1 MTAVPTPKDRFT
13 ALDTLAVVR
22 ELRGIGPARV
32 DKAFDLPGGGWSI
45 VLRVP
50 GEGRR
55 ELVLVPGRYAALLE
69 KGPEHPDELSPVA
82 RELRRLL
89 TGAVLRGVAEPGGER
104 YIEVTLSRAGDP
116 PEVVLV
122 FEIFGTGNLLIVGE
136 GKILAVASPRRWA
149 HRIVRV
155 GAEYAPPP
163 RRPDPW
169 TLGIAE
175 IEAELARSRTDLAST
190 LAARLSL
197 GGPLAEELIARG
209 GWNPAEATA
218 PHAGRLASRLHA
230 ELARLL
236 SDIGERPTG
245 FVYRREGIVVDAT
258 PYPSQRWR
266 EVPETEEGARPTFST
281 AAIEYFPTLVVPA
294 PTAEELESTRA
305 RQSLER
311 LADQQ
316 RRAAE
321 ELSDSALALK
331 RGAEA
336 IYSHYAEAESALERF
351 RSESGASAEI
361 SVELGGVPVTLL
373 RDRSPRESAQALFE
387 EAKRVQSKLA
397 GARAALQETER
408 RLATP
413 ESSSARTV
421 PVATPGPVTR
431 GRIHWFEK
439 YRWFVSSE
447 GAIVVAGRDASSNDL
462 VVKRH
467 LKDGDV
473 YIHADVH
480 GAASVVVKHPPP
492 GAPELSEATYR
503 EAGQWGLAFS
513 KAWRAG
519 HASGAAFWVTPD
531 QVSKSSESGEFV
543 ARGAWV
549 IRGTKNVMRDLP
561 LELALGTIDYE
572 GENRWTAAPVEAVRR
587 RGEVRFL
594 LTPGEER
601 YRSDREVELVREL
614 GLPRPLLQSLLPA
627 GGLTVRRA

>member
-1 MTAVPTPKDRFT
+1 MVALPTPKDRFT

-22 ELRGIGPARV
+22 ELRALGPARV
-32 DKAFDLPGGGWSI
+32 DKAFDVPGGGWSL

-55 ELVLVPGRYAALLE
+55 ELVLVPGRYASLLE
-69 KGPEHPDELSPVA
+69 KGPDHPDELSPVA

-89 TGAVLRGVAEPGGER
+89 TGATLRGVAEPGGER
-104 YIEVTLSRAGDP
+104 LIELTLSRAGVP
-116 PEVVLV
+116 AEVTLV
-122 FEIFGTGNLLIVGE
+122 FEIFGTGNLLVVGD
-136 GKILAVASPRRWA
+136 GKILAVAYPRRWA
-149 HRIVRV
+149 HRTVRV

-163 RRPDPW
+163 RRSDPW
-169 TLGIAE
+169 TLGISE

-197 GGPLAEELIARG
+197 GGPIAEELIARG

-236 SDIGERPTG
+236 SEIGERPTG
-245 FVYRREGIVVDAT
+245 FVYLREGVAVDAT
-258 PYPSQRWR
+258 PYSSRRWQ
-266 EVPETEEGARPTFST
+266 EVPGTEETLRPTFSA
-281 AAIEYFPTLVVPA
+281 AAIEYFPSLTAPA
-294 PTAEELESTRA
+294 PTAEELEATRA

-311 LADQQ
+311 LVDHQ
-316 RRAAE
+316 RHAAN
-321 ELSDSALALK
+321 ELDETVAALK
-331 RGAEA
+331 RKAEA
-336 IYSHYAEAESALERF
+336 IYAHYTEAEAALESS
-351 RSESGASAEI
+351 RSDPDAAAELT
-361 SVELGGVPVTLL
+361 VDLGGEEVTIH
-373 RDRSPRESAQALFE
+373 RDRPPRASAQALFE

-397 GARAALQETER
+397 GARAALEETER
-408 RLATP
+408 RLALPP
-413 ESSSARTV
+413 EPRSRST
-421 PVATPGPVTR
+421 PVAAPGANVR
-431 GRIHWFEK
+431 HRAHWFER

-467 LKDGDV
+467 LKEGDV
-473 YIHADVH
+473 YVHADVH

-492 GAPELSEATYR
+492 GSPELTEVTYR

-543 ARGAWV
+543 ARGAWM
-549 IRGTKNVMRDLP
+549 IRGTKQVMRDLP

-572 GENRWTAAPVEAVRR
+572 GEVRWTAAPPEAVRR
-587 RGEVRFL
+587 RGDTRFL
-594 LTPGEER
+594 LTPGDER
-601 YRSDREVELVREL
+601 DRSDREVELVREL
-614 GLPRPLLQSLLPA
+614 GIPRPLLQSLLPA